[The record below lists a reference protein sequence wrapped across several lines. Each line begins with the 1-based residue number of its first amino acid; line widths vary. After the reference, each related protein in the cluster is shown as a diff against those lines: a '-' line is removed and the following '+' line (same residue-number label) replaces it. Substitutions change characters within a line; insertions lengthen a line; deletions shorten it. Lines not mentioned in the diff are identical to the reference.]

1 MTGTDNNSKKATFG
15 AGCFWGVEAAFRKV
29 NGVLDTA
36 VGYMG
41 GTMKNPTYE
50 DVCTGQTGH
59 AEVVQVTY
67 DPDKVRY
74 DKLLDLFWSI
84 HDPTQLNRQ
93 GPDIGSNYRS
103 VIFYHDAEQGKTAR
117 ISKEGV
123 EVSGRFG
130 FGKVV
135 TRIVP
140 ATEFYR
146 AEDTTSGILRDTA
159 AGAAIS
165 DTLNLRIPIR
175 CLNTDPE
182 YVGSMQVSDIL
193 QLIATLIEIV
203 IAVVAVLIATQK
215 KKTYGWFI
223 ALTFVLFVVFDLAR
237 IFALGLPADL
247 HSLILLAAC
256 LSMLYAVWMVW
267 KEKEEGE
274 FKKSARYS

>member
-1 MTGTDNNSKKATFG
+1 MTGTENNPGKATFG

-50 DVCTGQTGH
+50 DVCSGRTGH

-67 DPDKVRY
+67 DPEKVRY
-74 DKLLDLFWSI
+74 DQLLEVFWSI

-93 GPDIGSNYRS
+93 GPDTGSNYRS
-103 VIFYHDAEQGKTAR
+103 VIFYHDAQPGKTAR
-117 ISKEGV
+117 KSKEGV

-146 AEDTTSGILRDTA
+146 AE
-159 AGAAIS
+159 
-165 DTLNLRIPIR
+165 
-175 CLNTDPE
+175 E
-182 YVGSMQVSDIL
+182 YHQRYFEKHGGGSCHI
-193 QLIATLIEIV
+193 
-203 IAVVAVLIATQK
+203 
-215 KKTYGWFI
+215 
-223 ALTFVLFVVFDLAR
+223 
-237 IFALGLPADL
+237 
-247 HSLILLAAC
+247 
-256 LSMLYAVWMVW
+256 
-267 KEKEEGE
+267 
-274 FKKSARYS
+274 